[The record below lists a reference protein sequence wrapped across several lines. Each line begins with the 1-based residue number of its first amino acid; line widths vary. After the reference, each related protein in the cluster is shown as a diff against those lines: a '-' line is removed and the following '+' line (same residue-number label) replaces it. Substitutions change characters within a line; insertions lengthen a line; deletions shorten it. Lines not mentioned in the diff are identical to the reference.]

1 MIILEN
7 PRMVINGSEG
17 MGFARGVCVTGM
29 ENPPEVSFYTSGIV
43 FVSPVNERIEKSY
56 LRATTGLVI

>member
-1 MIILEN
+1 
-7 PRMVINGSEG
+7 MVINGSEG
-17 MGFARGVCVTGM
+17 MGFARGVCVTGL

-56 LRATTGLVI
+56 LRATTGLVV